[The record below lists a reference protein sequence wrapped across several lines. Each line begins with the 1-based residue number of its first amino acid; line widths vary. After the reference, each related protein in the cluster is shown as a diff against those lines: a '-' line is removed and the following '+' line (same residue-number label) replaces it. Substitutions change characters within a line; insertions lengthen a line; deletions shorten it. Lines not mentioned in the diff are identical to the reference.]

1 MKKQKKNFLQNENLT
16 QKQLRNRWI
25 IITIGLIT
33 LLLILTTF
41 IIMYFLGKVD
51 ISFYPSFARAYNID
65 SSAGSK
71 ENKEQLNK
79 YVNLYNDY
87 NYEKLYNIQISKPE
101 QGEEIVEIY
110 IEGFNKP
117 IRAKLFANEVPKIVN
132 KFKNLINSG
141 YYNKQK
147 ILVKEDIL
155 LKTNIFNEKESNLNN
170 NTFWDSLEVETNK
183 VLPYNGALCADAL
196 IKNDKIFSADFFI
209 MNIKSN
215 KVTNLEN
222 YNIPIQLRRL
232 FEKYGGDPIYIS
244 DSSMKLEYLQK
255 NIYAN
260 LLDYLKHPTF
270 GHVFEGMDIV
280 DQIVE
285 TNKTYNIDKIEIVK
299 YEE

>member
-71 ENKEQLNK
+71 ENKEQINQ

-87 NYEKLYNIQISKPE
+87 DYEELYNIQTSKPE

-110 IEGFNKP
+110 IEGFNKQ
-117 IRAKLFANEVPKIVN
+117 IRAKLFDKEVPEIVN
-132 KFKNLINSG
+132 KFKDLVKSG

-147 ILVKEDIL
+147 ILVKKDIL
-155 LKTNIFNEKESNLNN
+155 LKTNIINEKESNLDNN
-170 NTFWDSLEVETNK
+170 ISWDSLEVKTNK

-196 IKNDKIFSADFFI
+196 VKNDKICSADFFI

-222 YNIPIQLRRL
+222 YNIPIQLRKL
-232 FEKYGGDPIYIS
+232 FEKHGGDPIFVS
-244 DSSMKLEYLQK
+244 DSLKKPEYLQK

-270 GHVFEGMDIV
+270 GHVFEGMELIEEIV
-280 DQIVE
+280 K
-285 TNKTYNIDKIEIVK
+285 TGKTYIINKMEIVK